1 MLQRAQSKPEATIS
15 TFHIDD
21 DDGEDIPQRPRPNL
35 LRTQQGSTSQQNG
48 PMAIPEA
55 ISHIPATQFDPV
67 PDRGGGFSSTRI
79 SEILNFRQK
88 LPPLVTV
95 AHLHAVVGNPTTV
108 ERELAKLVKD
118 GLVRKV
124 VIPGRGTGREEALV
138 LMQDLETLVKA
149 AMDSEDSDLAERFL
163 DLLKRLPPGGPLLQI
178 PLTYFSANDIAILS
192 RAGFFTSP
200 SALIHSSSPLNA
212 TGDTG
217 TLTSVASIA
226 RSASGS
232 ISAVGGPNA
241 LLSSGASGVPVGL
254 RRSNSS
260 SFSPFCSSSS
270 GPLVGDTMTSTSAQ
284 RAPATVSLALSLPN
298 TGAYLKF
305 LTTSLSHLLS
315 IIRQSNPYS
324 STKSIPLTL
333 LRERWDGGVMD
344 VDSEAQQAKKYRGE
358 FVGALPARTRKWKVY
373 WGVRCEWVLE
383 EAIGRGLVERFQT
396 GAVGDGVRIL

>member
-1 MLQRAQSKPEATIS
+1 MQQRAQSKPEATIS
-15 TFHIDD
+15 TFHIDDD

-48 PMAIPEA
+48 PKAIPEA
-55 ISHIPATQFDPV
+55 ICHIPATQFDPV

-108 ERELAKLVKD
+108 ERELARLVKD

-178 PLTYFSANDIAILS
+178 PLTCFSANDIAILS

-241 LLSSGASGVPVGL
+241 LLSSGASGVPAGL
-254 RRSNSS
+254 RRSS
-260 SFSPFCSSSS
+260 SSSS
-270 GPLVGDTMTSTSAQ
+270 GPLVGGTMTSTSAQ

-298 TGAYLKF
+298 TGAYLKL

-315 IIRQSNPYS
+315 IIRQSIPYS

-344 VDSEAQQAKKYRGE
+344 VDSEAQQAKNYRGE
-358 FVGALPARTRKWKVY
+358 FVGALPARTRKWKIY